1 MVPKRSA
8 SKGKVDEAAVG
19 EAEIQEWKSSK
30 CADSHLLNLV
40 ESHLLQ
46 PREVKHWRRS
56 VGEHFPHEGETNLSF
71 FFLMFLG
78 ASVFPFLIFS
88 VASFITGRFKCIT

>member
-30 CADSHLLNLV
+30 CADSHLLSLV

-46 PREVKHWRRS
+46 SRNVIQWCGTVGGLFLMRE
-56 VGEHFPHEGETNLSF
+56 ETNLLFS
-71 FFLMFLG
+71 FLMFFG
-78 ASVFPFLIFS
+78 A
-88 VASFITGRFKCIT
+88 